1 MPRSEYLNYVS
12 GDDAMQG
19 RVTGWMLLA
28 ALVQSSGRYNDVNDA
43 PSVELDAKDAI
54 LLLNK

>member
-1 MPRSEYLNYVS
+1 
-12 GDDAMQG
+12 MQG